1 MVTRN
6 NGELYFQKWEELTT
20 NTDGAVHLQTRCFLF
35 FLKNTK
41 KGENS
46 NVCLCTQ
53 LLPQLFSLIDQQ
65 YGAQWAGSK
74 RELKL
79 ATSGLCSCP
88 LPTWGSNFSH
98 HWVGGSNPLCFTTVK
113 SLLSVFAPS
122 VSRQRHGWRAFFKK
136 SGVKPGV
143 SWLGTW
149 QFQCLCF
156 CVPAQLK
163 GGRTVKVSSFP
174 LCWPVNGIKQSWR
187 EGRGLFIVTAVQR
200 DAGSKGWSYGNQQ
213 TNGWPEYHFKKIH
226 PPPPLICS
234 CLRCKHQ
241 WYPFISTPDWNPEI
255 TQKRGETWPEEK
267 QITA

>member
-1 MVTRN
+1 M
-6 NGELYFQKWEELTT
+6 ELNELDRSGSLNWLHLGFVAVRCPPGDRTSLITGWEEAT
-20 NTDGAVHLQTRCFLF
+20 LF
-35 FLKNTK
+35 
-41 KGENS
+41 
-46 NVCLCTQ
+46 V
-53 LLPQLFSLIDQQ
+53 LPQSSLCCLF
-65 YGAQWAGSK
+65 
-74 RELKL
+74 
-79 ATSGLCSCP
+79 
-88 LPTWGSNFSH
+88 
-98 HWVGGSNPLCFTTVK
+98 
-113 SLLSVFAPS
+113 LLS

-234 CLRCKHQ
+234 CLHCEHQ